1 MGVFERK
8 EGISEGAAENLGC
21 EIERGASLD
30 TGREEAW
37 IFWLKAGLGEDLD
50 SKDVAPEVESVPFK

>member
-8 EGISEGAAENLGC
+8 EGISEGAAESLGC

-37 IFWLKAGLGEDLD
+37 IIWLKAGVGED
-50 SKDVAPEVESVPFK
+50 

>member
-8 EGISEGAAENLGC
+8 EGISEGAVESLGC

-37 IFWLKAGLGEDLD
+37 VFWLKAGLGEDLD
-50 SKDVAPEVESVPFK
+50 SKEVAAGVESVPFK